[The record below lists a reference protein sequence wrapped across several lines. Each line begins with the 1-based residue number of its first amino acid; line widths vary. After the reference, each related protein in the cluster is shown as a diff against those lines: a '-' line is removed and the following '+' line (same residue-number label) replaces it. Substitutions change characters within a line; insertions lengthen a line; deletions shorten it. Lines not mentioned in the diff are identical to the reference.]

1 MAFSPANRISLKA
14 AATFACVGIGA
25 HGALAASEGEQHELP
40 NFIAVLYHF
49 FAGTSFGEFIHKW
62 DNLIFSL
69 LTALFIIVLARIA
82 SRDPQLKPGRFQ
94 NFAEFIVE
102 ELEKFIV
109 GILGPRGRKYVPF
122 LGTLFIYI
130 LCMNYS
136 GIVPMMKAPTANIN
150 QTLALALSVFVY
162 VQYTAL
168 RENGVRGYVDHL
180 MGQPRSAVQWGLVWV
195 MVPVH
200 IIGELAKPVS
210 LACRLFG
217 NITGEDVLIFAFV
230 SLGIALTSF
239 THVPIGIP
247 LQIPFYG
254 LALLLGFVQALVF
267 MLLSTVYFAMV
278 LPHEDEEH

>member
-1 MAFSPANRISLKA
+1 MLLETSA
-14 AATFACVGIGA
+14 AFACIGIGA
-25 HGALAASEGEQHELP
+25 KGALATGEGESHELP
-40 NFIAVLYHF
+40 NFITILYRF
-49 FAGTSFGEFIHKW
+49 FAGTSFGDFIHKW

-69 LTALFIIVLARIA
+69 LTALFIIIVARIA
-82 SRDPQLKPGRFQ
+82 SRNPQLMPGRLQ
-94 NFAEFIVE
+94 NLVEFIVE

-109 GILGPRGRKYVPF
+109 GILGPRGKRYVPF

-136 GIVPMMKAPTANIN
+136 GIVPLLKAPTANLN
-150 QTLALALSVFVY
+150 ETLALALCVFFY

-168 RENGVRGYVDHL
+168 RENGIRGYVDHL
-180 MGQPRSAVQWGLVWV
+180 MGEPRSAVQWGLIWV

-230 SLGIALTSF
+230 SLGVTLTSF
-239 THVPIGIP
+239 THVPLGVP
-247 LQIPFYG
+247 FQIPFYG
-254 LALLLGFVQALVF
+254 LAVLLGFVQALVF

>member
-1 MAFSPANRISLKA
+1 MPLSPANKISLKTA
-14 AATFACVGIGA
+14 AAVACVGMGA
-25 HGALAASEGEQHELP
+25 KRALAAGEGEQHELP
-40 NFIAVLYHF
+40 NIITILYHF

-69 LTALFIIVLARIA
+69 STALFIIIVARLA
-82 SRDPQLKPGRFQ
+82 SRNPQLMPGRLQ
-94 NFAEFIVE
+94 NFVEFIVE

-136 GIVPMMKAPTANIN
+136 GIIPLLKAPTANLN
-150 QTLALALSVFVY
+150 ETLALALCVFIY

-168 RENGVRGYVDHL
+168 RENGIRGYVDHL
-180 MGQPRSAVQWGLVWV
+180 MGEPRSAVQWALVWV

-200 IIGELAKPVS
+200 VIGELAKPVS

-230 SLGIALTSF
+230 ALGVGLTSF
-239 THVPIGIP
+239 THVPIGVP
-247 LQIPFYG
+247 FQIPFYG
-254 LALLLGFVQALVF
+254 LAVLLGFVQALVF

-278 LPHEDEEH
+278 LPHGDDEH

>member
-1 MAFSPANRISLKA
+1 MPLSPANRFSLTA
-14 AATFACVGIGA
+14 AAAGACAGIGA
-25 HGALAASEGEQHELP
+25 RGALAAEGESHELP
-40 NFIAVLYHF
+40 NFITVLYHF
-49 FAGTSFGEFIHKW
+49 LAGTSFGEFIHKW
-62 DNLIFSL
+62 ENLIFSL
-69 LTALFIIVLARIA
+69 VTAGLIILVARIA
-82 SRDPQLKPGRFQ
+82 SRNPQLKPGRLQ
-94 NFAEFIVE
+94 NFVELIVE

-109 GILGPRGRKYVPF
+109 GILGSRGRKFVPF

-136 GIVPMMKAPTANIN
+136 GMVPLLKAPTANIN
-150 QTLALALSVFVY
+150 ETLALALCVFFY
-162 VQYTAL
+162 VQYTAV
-168 RENGVRGYVDHL
+168 RENGVRGYIDHL

-230 SLGIALTSF
+230 GLGVALTSF
-239 THVPIGIP
+239 THVPVGIP

-278 LPHEDEEH
+278 LPHEDGEH

>member
-1 MAFSPANRISLKA
+1 MPFLQVRRISLIGA
-14 AATFACVGIGA
+14 AAAICSLVGAQGVI
-25 HGALAASEGEQHELP
+25 AAGQNEHDELP
-40 NFIAVLYHF
+40 NFITILYHF
-49 FAGTSFGEFIHKW
+49 FAGTSFGNFIHKW

-69 LTALFIIVLARIA
+69 LIALFIIIVTRIA
-82 SRDPQLKPGRFQ
+82 SRNPQLKPGRLQ
-94 NFAEFIVE
+94 NAVEFVVE

-109 GILGPRGRKYVPF
+109 GVLGPRGRKYVPF

-136 GIVPMMKAPTANIN
+136 GLVPLLKAPTANIN
-150 QTLALALSVFVY
+150 ETLALALCVFVY
-162 VQYTAL
+162 VQYTAF
-168 RENGVRGYVDHL
+168 RENGIRGYIDHM
-180 MGQPRSAVQWGLVWV
+180 MGEPRSAVQWSLVWV

-230 SLGIALTSF
+230 GLGVALTSF
-239 THVPIGIP
+239 SHVPIGIP

-267 MLLSTVYFAMV
+267 MLLSTVYFVMV